1 MQDLQAPPASAAHCD
16 NLAPLLLALGDD
28 AANWPVAVADQ
39 MDILEAIQQDM
50 ARYEQAEIQLRQFL
64 LPGLYVRQIVIPAD
78 CRLIGKVQVSPHLN
92 IVLEGDITFMVDGV
106 VQRVGT
112 GWQGAI
118 AGGTKKIGYAHARTV
133 WATVHPNLDNET
145 DFAVLERRIAV
156 DTYAA
161 YLEHTRQLPETGEG
175 A

>member
-1 MQDLQAPPASAAHCD
+1 MQEPQAPHDRAALCD

-28 AANWPVAVADQ
+28 VAQWPVATADQ
-39 MDILEAIQQDM
+39 MGILEVIQADM
-50 ARYEQAEIQLRQFL
+50 ARYEQAEIRLRQFL

-92 IVLEGDITFMVDGV
+92 VVLEGDITFMVDGV

-118 AGGTKKIGYAHARTV
+118 PGGTKKIGYAHERTV
-133 WATVHPNLDNET
+133 WVTVHPNLDNES
-145 DFAVLERRIAV
+145 DFAVLEQRIAV
-156 DTYAA
+156 DSYAL
-161 YLEHTRQLPETGEG
+161 YLERVQQMPALGE
-175 A
+175 AA